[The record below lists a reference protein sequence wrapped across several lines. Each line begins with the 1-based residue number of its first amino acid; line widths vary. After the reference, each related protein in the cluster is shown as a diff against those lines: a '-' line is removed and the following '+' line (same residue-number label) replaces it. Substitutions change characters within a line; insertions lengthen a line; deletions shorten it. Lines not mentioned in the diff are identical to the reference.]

1 MKYNRQTGSGRFMRW
16 ISQTG
21 QIRQMRPIRQSL
33 SVFLVLLLAVMSFAG
48 CSFSGGEDESQA
60 VAGEQTG
67 TDGSGN
73 NKSGEGESTEETQDF
88 LPDKIQF
95 VDVEGISYTVP
106 FQKEWKLHNYNWNY
120 LKDENGIK
128 SYADQN
134 YETRLGIDVSKY
146 QNEVDWDRVKA
157 AGVEF
162 VILRIGYRGYGE
174 SGVLRLDE
182 RFVQHLAGAQK
193 AGLDVGVY
201 FFSQA
206 ISEEEAEEEA
216 EFVIEHLKGVELQ
229 CPVFF
234 DPENIKDAEARTDDV
249 TGEQFTE
256 NAVVFCEKIREAGYE
271 PMVYSNMVWEAYK
284 LDLSRLEEYGI
295 WYADYEASP
304 QTPYEFEYWQYTET
318 GTIDGI
324 DGIIDLNIQ
333 FIPQTN
339 PDQAFETTAK
349 GESGKTGDSCGNRK
363 IAENNKNIQKQ
374 AEAILKKMTLEEKAA
389 QLFIITP
396 EALTGIQ
403 TVVQAGTAT
412 QEKIN
417 QYPVGGLIYFSQ
429 NMTSY
434 SQTKKMLANIQ
445 QYSEKR
451 TGLPLFLCVDE
462 EGGTVARVGNNSA
475 FQVEKIDNMKKIGES
490 GDVSKALEAGDT
502 IGTYLSN
509 LGFNLDFA
517 PVADVLTNSENTVVK
532 QRSFGS
538 DAQLVSDMSLSVLEG
553 LNNHG
558 VYGTLKHFPGHG
570 ATAADTHE
578 GYAYTDKTKE
588 ELMKSEW
595 IPFIDGIEN
604 GTDMIMV
611 GHISVPSITDDHTP
625 ASLSSEVI
633 QDILRDELGFEGL
646 VVTDALNMG
655 AIQNSYGSAEAA
667 VKAVQAGVDLLLM
680 PADFNSAYNGI
691 ISAVKTGKIT
701 EERLDESVVRIIQA
715 KLRLN

>member
-1 MKYNRQTGSGRFMRW
+1 MKYVYEKRML
-16 ISQTG
+16 
-21 QIRQMRPIRQSL
+21 L
-33 SVFLVLLLAVMSFAG
+33 SRLPVLLLILILAVLSVTG
-48 CSFSGGEDESQA
+48 CRSSDADGENTAIADTETETGDSGGE
-60 VAGEQTG
+60 
-67 TDGSGN
+67 
-73 NKSGEGESTEETQDF
+73 KSAEEMQET
-88 LPDKIQF
+88 LPDEIQF

-106 FQKEWKLHNYNWNY
+106 FQKNWKLHNYNWSY

-134 YETRLGIDVSKY
+134 YRTRLGIDVSKY
-146 QNEVDWDRVKA
+146 QNKVDWDKVKA

-182 RFVQHLAGAQK
+182 RFEEHLEGARK

-206 ISEEEAEEEA
+206 VSVEEAQEEA
-216 EFVIEHLKGVELQ
+216 DFVLEHLKGTELQ

-234 DPENIKDAEARTDDV
+234 DPENIKDDTARTDDV

-256 NAVVFCEKIREAGYE
+256 NAVAFCERIKAAGYD
-271 PMVYSNMVWEAYK
+271 PMVYCNMVWEAYK

-295 WYADYEASP
+295 WYVDYESSP
-304 QTPYEFEYWQYTET
+304 QTPYDFEYWQYTET

-324 DGIIDLNIQ
+324 DGIMDLNIQ
-333 FIPQTN
+333 FIPRTD
-339 PDQAFETTAK
+339 PDQEVDT
-349 GESGKTGDSCGNRK
+349 
-363 IAENNKNIQKQ
+363 Q
-374 AEAILKKMTLEEKAA
+374 AEAILEKMTLEEQAA

-396 EALTGIQ
+396 EALTGMQ

-429 NMTSY
+429 NMTSW
-434 SQTKKMLANIQ
+434 SQTKKMLANTQ

-451 TGLPLFLCVDE
+451 TGLPMFLCVDE

-475 FQVEKIDNMKKIGES
+475 FSVEKIDDMKIIGES
-490 GDVSKALEAGDT
+490 GDVSKALEVGET
-502 IGTYLSN
+502 IGSYLSQ

-517 PVADVLTNSENTVVK
+517 PVADVLTNPANTVVK
-532 QRSFGS
+532 KRSFGS
-538 DAQLVSDMSLSVLEG
+538 DAQLVSDMSLAVLEG

-570 ATAADTHE
+570 ATADDTHD

-588 ELMKSEW
+588 ELMEKEW
-595 IPFIDGIEN
+595 IPFINGIRQ

-611 GHISVPSITDDHTP
+611 GHISVPSITGDNTP
-625 ASLSSEVI
+625 ASMSSEIV
-633 QDILRDELGFEGL
+633 QDILRDELGFDGL
-646 VVTDALNMG
+646 IVTDALNMG
-655 AIQNSYGSAEAA
+655 AIGNCYSSGQAA
-667 VKAVQAGVDLLLM
+667 VKAIQAGVDLILM
-680 PADFNSAYNGI
+680 PSDFESAYQAV
-691 ISAVKTGKIT
+691 ISAVKSGEIT
-701 EERLDESVVRIIQA
+701 KERLRESAERIVQA
-715 KLRLN
+715 KLRLNSR